1 MALLA
6 AVIIGTYLPVPL
18 LRVRSLSIIILGLT
32 SVALGLRGL
41 LALSFYRV
49 VRSESAPIIK
59 ARSSPTL
66 FIISVS
72 FLLLT

>member
-6 AVIIGTYLPVPL
+6 IVIIGICLLVPL
-18 LRVRSLSIIILGLT
+18 LQVRSLPIIILGLT

-41 LALSFYRV
+41 LALSFRRV
-49 VRSESAPIIK
+49 VRLGSAPIIK

-72 FLLLT
+72 FLLLA